1 MHTSDLLIPDGHFA
15 AYIFDCDGTLA
26 DTMPAHYRAWS
37 SALGDHAD
45 KFPEA
50 MHYELGGT
58 PTAKI
63 LEIINERNGL
73 NLPVAELLETKEA
86 LFLTMIDEVK
96 AIKSVVDLA
105 IETSG
110 IKPIAVA
117 SGGNRAVVIS
127 TLQALGIADIFDAIV
142 CSEDYLHGKP
152 SPDPF
157 LEAARRLG
165 VAPKDCLVF
174 EDTASG
180 IAAAEAAGMRWV
192 LIPPPTKTP

>member
-1 MHTSDLLIPDGHFA
+1 
-15 AYIFDCDGTLA
+15 
-26 DTMPAHYRAWS
+26 
-37 SALGDHAD
+37 
-45 KFPEA
+45 